1 MGGKKA
7 NDKEME
13 KAQDRAEG
21 EERIGKQKKGKERKG
36 EGKGEGECD
45 LER

>member
-1 MGGKKA
+1 MGEKKA

-21 EERIGKQKKGKERKG
+21 EERIGKQNKTKQRKGKEK
-36 EGKGEGECD
+36 EKKKENVT
-45 LER
+45 